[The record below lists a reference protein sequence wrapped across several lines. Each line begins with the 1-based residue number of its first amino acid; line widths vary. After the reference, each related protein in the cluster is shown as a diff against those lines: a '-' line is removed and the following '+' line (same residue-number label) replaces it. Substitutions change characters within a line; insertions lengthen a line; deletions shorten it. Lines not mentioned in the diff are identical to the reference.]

1 MHVVYKIIVLLLL
14 FTIIAQGQMNT
25 EKLSTKCKLGV
36 VYIET
41 SRGLGTGFLVSDQGH
56 IVTNYHVLDD
66 SWVGAKFEFPDGS
79 IYTTYYVANKD
90 EEHDLALIKI
100 SGFNAKKH
108 QVLPILKEGNAQ
120 SGLDAATIGHPKG
133 SKWSIN
139 KGIISK
145 EILHED
151 LDFLLQTDVPINP
164 GNSGGPLFNKNG
176 LVIGV
181 VMARIERKDWWDRD
195 VQNMNLAINA
205 TQLRKFLKT
214 ANVNMQHNPLIADSE
229 LNTATRQMSAEEEDA
244 EKQTNI
250 AISKAKETKGKE
262 VLEEETKKEKE
273 RIRKERELEQEKIEN
288 KKWLE
293 NLNAK
298 QKVELQEQD
307 FEAQTAKKA
316 LQTKLDLQ
324 RMEEQ
329 KEREWLRLEQ
339 DKLSLEQAKLSL
351 KQKRSAYYAELP
363 GRIGIRVG
371 AGTHYNFG
379 RIGDLGTL
387 KFDSKMFSWQTQAML
402 GYRFDIKKEKNR
414 GSWAGVGLRFG
425 AMNNRGMQQM
435 ADQQQLGL
443 IQNRNLNSFMEL
455 EFSALLREWFK
466 LGFGFGKQY
475 ALLPSGQLYGF
486 NYNSLVVGTALRFG
500 AIELDWNTHLLFDAA
515 YKQAAL
521 RSELTMLINFKIGKF

>member
-1 MHVVYKIIVLLLL
+1 MS
-14 FTIIAQGQMNT
+14 G
-25 EKLSTKCKLGV
+25 
-36 VYIET
+36 
-41 SRGLGTGFLVSDQGH
+41 
-56 IVTNYHVLDD
+56 
-66 SWVGAKFEFPDGS
+66 SWSEATFEFEDGT
-79 IYTTYYVANKD
+79 IYRSFSVVNSD
-90 EEHDLALIKI
+90 ESHDLALLKL
-100 SGFNAKKH
+100 SNFNSSAH
-108 QVLPILKEGNAQ
+108 QVLPILKEANAQ
-120 SGLDAATIGHPKG
+120 SGLDVATIGNPRGYKF
-133 SKWSIN
+133 SIT

-145 EILHED
+145 EILRED
-151 LDFLLQTDVPINP
+151 LDFLLQTDVSVNP

-176 LVIGV
+176 IVVGV
-181 VMARIERKDWWDRD
+181 VVARIEKQGWWDRD

-214 ANVNMQHNPLIADSE
+214 SNVTMQHSPLIADSE
-229 LNTATRQMSAEEEDA
+229 LNTATRQISAEEEEA
-244 EKQTNI
+244 AKQSNI
-250 AISKAKETKGKE
+250 AISQAKEIQVKE
-262 VLEEETKKEKE
+262 VLAEETKKEKE
-273 RIRKERELEQEKIEN
+273 RIGKERELEKEKIEN

-298 QKVELQEQD
+298 QKAELQEQE

-351 KQKRSAYYAELP
+351 KQKRNDYYAGLP

-371 AGTHYNFG
+371 GGTHYYFG
-379 RIGDLGTL
+379 KIGDLGAF
-387 KFDSKMFSWQTQAML
+387 KFNPKMFSWQTQAML

-425 AMNNRGMQQM
+425 GMNNNGMQQM
-435 ADQQQLGL
+435 ADQQQLGP
-443 IQNRNLNSFMEL
+443 IQNRNLNSFVEL
-455 EFSALLREWFK
+455 ELATLLREWFK

-486 NYNSLVVGTALRFG
+486 NYNSAMIGTAMRFG
-500 AIELDWNTHLLFDAA
+500 SVELDWNTHLLFNTA

-521 RSELTMLINFKIGKF
+521 RSELTMLVYFKIGKF